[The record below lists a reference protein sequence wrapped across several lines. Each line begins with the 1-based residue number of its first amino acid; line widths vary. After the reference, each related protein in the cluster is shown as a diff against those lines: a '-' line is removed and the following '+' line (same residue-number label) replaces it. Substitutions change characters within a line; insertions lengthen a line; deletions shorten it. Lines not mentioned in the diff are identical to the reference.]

1 MPSTPPLPPELERL
15 NRIYIETCE
24 AFDNNEISSE
34 TARTTILGLRATDSQ
49 GRTWAVDPKKSGKRA
64 SFMQVET
71 VSTLDDE
78 FARMNRVYQETCA
91 QFDSGLISATQART
105 KILAISY
112 TDDSGRIWRVDTDKS
127 GSRASFTSS
136 PAVIQPETIP
146 NTQPIPVVEVETFET
161 FETFETAETGE
172 TTESTISPEIEDES
186 ELISRRN
193 FLSELSA
200 KSIVL
205 GVLSAGVLYQ
215 GTKLFT
221 GDSDNSDQNTDV
233 DGETANP
240 NTSPETSWFDKF
252 GEVPLNT
259 DIEFGRSV
267 QGVPLTF
274 YRRQSGNDGARVLVV
289 GCIHG
294 DEFVGNR
301 VVDILR
307 DMPLEG
313 NIDLWLVRTM
323 NPDGQ
328 QLRTRQNSNGVDL
341 NRNFPGNW
349 QSIGRPGSWQYSGSD
364 SASEPEVQGIV
375 KLGELVQ
382 PQFVIWYHQDYFRIG
397 PGTGHDGF
405 VRSRYASLVGLPL
418 LELDCLCGYTGDKPL
433 LEAVFGG
440 TGANWAKSFQGPKGV
455 SMTVEFGPTLTEE
468 DAQRN
473 AQAVVSVTNE
483 FF

>member
-1 MPSTPPLPPELERL
+1 MPPNPPLPPELERL

-34 TARTTILGLRATDSQ
+34 SARTTILGLRAVDSQ
-49 GRTWAVDPKKSGKRA
+49 GRTWVVDPKKSGRRA
-64 SFMQVET
+64 SFKQVET
-71 VSTLDDE
+71 VTRLDDE

-112 TDDSGRIWRVDTDKS
+112 TDETGHVWRVDTDQS

-136 PAVIQPETIP
+136 PVVVTPEEIQS
-146 NTQPIPVVEVETFET
+146 TQPIPIVE
-161 FETFETAETGE
+161 
-172 TTESTISPEIEDES
+172 ES
-186 ELISRRN
+186 EIISRRN
-193 FLSELSA
+193 FLSDLSA
-200 KSIVL
+200 KSIAL

-215 GTKLFT
+215 GAKLFT
-221 GDSDNSDQNTDV
+221 GGSDSSDSAGDTNGD
-233 DGETANP
+233 TANP
-240 NTSPETSWFDKF
+240 DTPAEPGWFNKF

-274 YRRQSGNDGARVLVV
+274 YRRQSGSDGARVLVI

-307 DMPLEG
+307 DIPLEG
-313 NIDLWLVRTM
+313 NIDLWMVRSM

-328 QLRTRQNSNGVDL
+328 QLRTRQNANGVDL

-349 QSIGRPGSWQYSGSD
+349 QKIGKPGSWQYSGSD
-364 SASEPEVQGIV
+364 SASEPEVQGVV
-375 KLGELVQ
+375 KLGELVK

-397 PGTGHDGF
+397 PGTGHDGD
-405 VRSRYASLVGLPL
+405 VRAKYASLVGLPL

-455 SMTVEFGPTLTEE
+455 SMTVEFGPTLSEE

-473 AQAVVSVTNE
+473 AQAVVAVTNE

>member
-1 MPSTPPLPPELERL
+1 MPPTPPLPPELERL

-49 GRTWAVDPKKSGKRA
+49 GRTWVIDPKKSGRRA
-64 SFMQVET
+64 SFKQVET
-71 VSTLDDE
+71 IAHLDDE

-112 TDDSGRIWRVDTDKS
+112 TDETGQTWRVDTDRS

-136 PAVIQPETIP
+136 PAVAKPAAIQ
-146 NTQPIPVVEVETFET
+146 NTQPIPVIESETSEIAVT
-161 FETFETAETGE
+161 
-172 TTESTISPEIEDES
+172 PEIEEER

-193 FLSELSA
+193 FLSDLSV
-200 KSIVL
+200 KSIAL

-215 GTKLFT
+215 ATKLFT
-221 GDSDNSDQNTDV
+221 GDSGSSDTGTNASGDTV
-233 DGETANP
+233 
-240 NTSPETSWFDKF
+240 SPDATVELDSFDKF

-259 DIEFGRSV
+259 DIVFGSSV

-274 YRRQSGNDGARVLVV
+274 YRRQSGNPRAKVLVI

-328 QLRTRQNSNGVDL
+328 QLRSRKNANGVDL

-349 QSIGRPGSWQYSGSD
+349 QKTGTPKSWQYSGPEGE
-364 SASEPEVQGIV
+364 SEPEVKGIV

-382 PQFVIWYHQDYFRIG
+382 PEFVIWYHQDYFRIG
-397 PGTGHDGF
+397 PGTGHDGD
-405 VRSRYASLVGLPL
+405 VRAKYASLVGLPL

-455 SMTVEFGPTLTEE
+455 SMTVEFGPTLSEE

-473 AQAVVSVTNE
+473 AQAVVAVTNE

>member
-1 MPSTPPLPPELERL
+1 MNMPSTPPLPPELERL

-24 AFDNNEISSE
+24 AFDNNEISAE
-34 TARTTILGLRATDSQ
+34 TARSTILGLRATDSQ
-49 GRTWAVDPKKSGKRA
+49 GRTWVIDSKKSGSRA
-64 SFMQVET
+64 SFKQVET
-71 VSTLDDE
+71 VTHLDDE

-112 TDDSGRIWRVDTDKS
+112 TDEAGQIWRVDTDRS

-136 PAVIQPETIP
+136 PAVAKPAAVQ
-146 NTQPIPVVEVETFET
+146 NTQPIPLIESETSEIAIT
-161 FETFETAETGE
+161 
-172 TTESTISPEIEDES
+172 PEIEQER

-193 FLSELSA
+193 FLSDLSV
-200 KSIVL
+200 KSIAL
-205 GVLSAGVLYQ
+205 GILSAGVLYEA
-215 GTKLFT
+215 TKLFT
-221 GDSDNSDQNTDV
+221 GDSGSSDSGTDASG
-233 DGETANP
+233 DTL
-240 NTSPETSWFDKF
+240 SPDATVEPGWFGKF

-267 QGVPLTF
+267 QNVPLTF
-274 YRRQSGNDGARVLVV
+274 YRRQSGSDGARVLVI

-313 NIDLWLVRTM
+313 NIDLWMVRTM

-328 QLRTRQNSNGVDL
+328 QLRTRQNANGVDL

-349 QSIGRPGSWQYSGSD
+349 QKIGKPGSWQYAGSD
-364 SASEPEVQGIV
+364 SASEPEVQGLV
-375 KLGELVQ
+375 KLGELVK

-397 PGTGHDGF
+397 PGTGHDGD
-405 VRSRYASLVGLPL
+405 VRTKYASLVGLPL
-418 LELDCLCGYTGDKPL
+418 LELDCLCGYSGDKPL

-455 SMTVEFGPTLTEE
+455 SMTVEFGPTLSEE

-473 AQAVVSVTNE
+473 AQAVVAVTNE

>member
-1 MPSTPPLPPELERL
+1 MNMPPNPPLPPELERL

-34 TARTTILGLRATDSQ
+34 SARTTILGLRAVDSQ
-49 GRTWAVDPKKSGKRA
+49 GRTWVVDPKKSGRRA
-64 SFMQVET
+64 SFKQVET
-71 VSTLDDE
+71 VTRLDDE

-112 TDDSGRIWRVDTDKS
+112 TDETGHVWRVDTDQS

-136 PAVIQPETIP
+136 PDVAMPEEIQ
-146 NTQPIPVVEVETFET
+146 NTQPIPIVQS
-161 FETFETAETGE
+161 
-172 TTESTISPEIEDES
+172 ESSELISAHELGQEQ

-193 FLSELSA
+193 FLSDLSV
-200 KSIVL
+200 KSVAL

-215 GTKLFT
+215 ATKLFT
-221 GDSDNSDQNTDV
+221 GDSGSSDSGADTNGD
-233 DGETANP
+233 TANP
-240 NTSPETSWFDKF
+240 DTPAEPGWFNKF

-274 YRRQSGNDGARVLVV
+274 YRRQSGSDGARVLVI

-307 DMPLEG
+307 DLPLEG
-313 NIDLWLVRTM
+313 NIDLWTVRTI

-328 QLRTRQNSNGVDL
+328 QLSTRQNANGVDL

-349 QSIGRPGSWQYSGSD
+349 QKIGKPGSWQYSGSD
-364 SASEPEVQGIV
+364 SASEPEVQGVV
-375 KLGELVQ
+375 KLGELVK

-397 PGTGHDGF
+397 PGTGHDGD
-405 VRSRYASLVGLPL
+405 VRAKYASLVGLPL
-418 LELDCLCGYTGDKPL
+418 LELDCLCGYSGDKPL

-455 SMTVEFGPTLTEE
+455 SMTVEFGPTLSEE

-473 AQAVVSVTNE
+473 AQAVVAVTNE

>member
-1 MPSTPPLPPELERL
+1 MNMPPTPPLPPELERL

-49 GRTWAVDPKKSGKRA
+49 GRTWVVDPKKSGRRA
-64 SFMQVET
+64 SFKQVESAT
-71 VSTLDDE
+71 NLDDE

-112 TDDSGRIWRVDTDKS
+112 TDETGHVWRVDTDQS

-136 PAVIQPETIP
+136 PVVVTPEEIQ
-146 NTQPIPVVEVETFET
+146 NTQPIPVVEE
-161 FETFETAETGE
+161 AE
-172 TTESTISPEIEDES
+172 I
-186 ELISRRN
+186 ISRRN
-193 FLSELSA
+193 FLSDLSA
-200 KSIVL
+200 KSIAL

-221 GDSDNSDQNTDV
+221 GGSDSSDSAGDTNGD
-233 DGETANP
+233 TANP
-240 NTSPETSWFDKF
+240 DSPAEPGWFNKF

-274 YRRQSGNDGARVLVV
+274 YRRQSGSDGARVLVI

-307 DMPLEG
+307 DIPLEG
-313 NIDLWLVRTM
+313 NIDLWMVRSM

-328 QLRTRQNSNGVDL
+328 QLRTRQNANGVDL

-349 QSIGRPGSWQYSGSD
+349 QKIGKPGSWQYSGSD
-364 SASEPEVQGIV
+364 SASEPEVQGVV
-375 KLGELVQ
+375 KLGELVK

-397 PGTGHDGF
+397 PGTGHDGD
-405 VRSRYASLVGLPL
+405 VRAKYASLVGLPL

-455 SMTVEFGPTLTEE
+455 SMTVEFGPTLSEE

-473 AQAVVSVTNE
+473 AQAVVAVTNE

>member
-1 MPSTPPLPPELERL
+1 V
-15 NRIYIETCE
+15 
-24 AFDNNEISSE
+24 
-34 TARTTILGLRATDSQ
+34 
-49 GRTWAVDPKKSGKRA
+49 VDPKKSGRRA
-64 SFMQVET
+64 SFKQVET
-71 VSTLDDE
+71 VTRLDDE

-112 TDDSGRIWRVDTDKS
+112 TDETGHVWRVDTDQS

-136 PAVIQPETIP
+136 PVVVTPEEIQS
-146 NTQPIPVVEVETFET
+146 TQPIPIVE
-161 FETFETAETGE
+161 
-172 TTESTISPEIEDES
+172 ES
-186 ELISRRN
+186 EIISRRN
-193 FLSELSA
+193 FLSDLSA
-200 KSIVL
+200 KSIAL

-215 GTKLFT
+215 GAKLFT
-221 GDSDNSDQNTDV
+221 GGSDSSDSAGDTNGD
-233 DGETANP
+233 TANP
-240 NTSPETSWFDKF
+240 DTPAEPGWFNKF

-274 YRRQSGNDGARVLVV
+274 YRRQSGSDGARVLVI

-307 DMPLEG
+307 DIPLEG
-313 NIDLWLVRTM
+313 NIDLWMVRSM

-328 QLRTRQNSNGVDL
+328 QLRTRQNANGVDL

-349 QSIGRPGSWQYSGSD
+349 QKIGKPGSWQYSGSD
-364 SASEPEVQGIV
+364 SASEPEVQGVV
-375 KLGELVQ
+375 KLGELVK

-397 PGTGHDGF
+397 PGTGHDGD
-405 VRSRYASLVGLPL
+405 VRAKYASLVGLPL

-455 SMTVEFGPTLTEE
+455 SMTVEFGPTLSEE

-473 AQAVVSVTNE
+473 AQAVVAVTNE

>member
-1 MPSTPPLPPELERL
+1 MPPTPPLPPELERL

-49 GRTWAVDPKKSGKRA
+49 GRTWAIDPKKSGRRA
-64 SFMQVET
+64 SFKQVESVT
-71 VSTLDDE
+71 NLDDE

-112 TDDSGRIWRVDTDKS
+112 TDETGHVWRVDTDQS

-136 PAVIQPETIP
+136 PVVTTPEEIQ
-146 NTQPIPVVEVETFET
+146 NTQPIPVVEE
-161 FETFETAETGE
+161 AE
-172 TTESTISPEIEDES
+172 I
-186 ELISRRN
+186 ISRRN
-193 FLSELSA
+193 FLSDLSA
-200 KSIVL
+200 KSIAL

-221 GDSDNSDQNTDV
+221 GGSDSSDSAGDTNGD
-233 DGETANP
+233 TANP
-240 NTSPETSWFDKF
+240 DSPAEPGWFNKF

-274 YRRQSGNDGARVLVV
+274 YRRQSGSDGARVLVI

-307 DMPLEG
+307 DIPLEG
-313 NIDLWLVRTM
+313 NIDLWMVRSM

-328 QLRTRQNSNGVDL
+328 QLRTRQNANGVDL

-349 QSIGRPGSWQYSGSD
+349 QKIGKPGSWQYSGSD
-364 SASEPEVQGIV
+364 SASEPEVQGVV
-375 KLGELVQ
+375 KLGELVK

-397 PGTGHDGF
+397 PGTGHDGD
-405 VRSRYASLVGLPL
+405 VRAKYASLVGLPL
-418 LELDCLCGYTGDKPL
+418 LELDCLCGYSGDKPL

-455 SMTVEFGPTLTEE
+455 SMTVEFGPTLSEE

-473 AQAVVSVTNE
+473 AQAVVAVTNE

>member
-1 MPSTPPLPPELERL
+1 MPPNPPLPPELERL

-34 TARTTILGLRATDSQ
+34 SARTTILGLRAVDSQ
-49 GRTWAVDPKKSGKRA
+49 GRTWVIDPKKSGRRA
-64 SFMQVET
+64 SFKQVET
-71 VSTLDDE
+71 VTRLDDE

-112 TDDSGRIWRVDTDKS
+112 TDETGQTWRVDTDQS

-136 PAVIQPETIP
+136 PVVVTPEEIQ
-146 NTQPIPVVEVETFET
+146 NTQPIPIVE
-161 FETFETAETGE
+161 
-172 TTESTISPEIEDES
+172 ES
-186 ELISRRN
+186 EIISRRN
-193 FLSELSA
+193 FLSDLSA
-200 KSIVL
+200 KSIAL

-215 GTKLFT
+215 GAKLFT
-221 GDSDNSDQNTDV
+221 GGSDSSDSAGDTNGD
-233 DGETANP
+233 TANP
-240 NTSPETSWFDKF
+240 DTPAEPGWFNKF

-274 YRRQSGNDGARVLVV
+274 YRRQSGSDGARVLVI

-307 DMPLEG
+307 DIPLEG
-313 NIDLWLVRTM
+313 NIDLWMVRSM

-328 QLRTRQNSNGVDL
+328 QLRTRQNANGVDL

-349 QSIGRPGSWQYSGSD
+349 QKIGKPGSWQYSGSD
-364 SASEPEVQGIV
+364 SASEPEVQGVV
-375 KLGELVQ
+375 KLGELVK

-397 PGTGHDGF
+397 PGTGHDGD
-405 VRSRYASLVGLPL
+405 VRAKYASLVGLPL

-455 SMTVEFGPTLTEE
+455 SMTVEFGPTLSEE

-473 AQAVVSVTNE
+473 AQAVVAVTNE

>member
-1 MPSTPPLPPELERL
+1 MPPTPPLPPELERL

-49 GRTWAVDPKKSGKRA
+49 GRTWVVDPKKSGRRA
-64 SFMQVET
+64 SFKQVESAT
-71 VSTLDDE
+71 NLDDE

-112 TDDSGRIWRVDTDKS
+112 TDETGHVWRVDTDQS

-136 PAVIQPETIP
+136 PVVVTPEEIQ
-146 NTQPIPVVEVETFET
+146 NTQPIPVVEE
-161 FETFETAETGE
+161 AE
-172 TTESTISPEIEDES
+172 I
-186 ELISRRN
+186 ISRRN
-193 FLSELSA
+193 FLSDLSA
-200 KSIVL
+200 KSIAL

-215 GTKLFT
+215 GAKLFT
-221 GDSDNSDQNTDV
+221 GGSDSSDSAGDTNGD
-233 DGETANP
+233 TANP
-240 NTSPETSWFDKF
+240 DSPAEPGWFNKF

-274 YRRQSGNDGARVLVV
+274 YRRQSGSDGARVLVI

-307 DMPLEG
+307 DIPLEG
-313 NIDLWLVRTM
+313 NIDLWMVRSM

-328 QLRTRQNSNGVDL
+328 QLRTRQNANGVDL

-349 QSIGRPGSWQYSGSD
+349 QKIGKPGSWQYSGSD
-364 SASEPEVQGIV
+364 SASEPEVQGVV
-375 KLGELVQ
+375 KLGELVK

-397 PGTGHDGF
+397 PGTGHDGD
-405 VRSRYASLVGLPL
+405 VRAKYASLVGLPL
-418 LELDCLCGYTGDKPL
+418 LELDCLCGYSGDKPL

-455 SMTVEFGPTLTEE
+455 SMTVEFGPTLSEE

-473 AQAVVSVTNE
+473 AQAVVAVTNE

>member
-24 AFDNNEISSE
+24 AFDKNEISAE
-34 TARTTILGLRATDSQ
+34 TARTIILELRAIDSQ
-49 GRTWAVDPKKSGKRA
+49 GRTWAIDPKKSGSRA
-64 SFMQVET
+64 SFKQVET
-71 VSTLDDE
+71 VTHLDDE

-112 TDDSGRIWRVDTDKS
+112 TDEAGQTWRVDTDRS
-127 GSRASFTSS
+127 GSRATFTSS
-136 PAVIQPETIP
+136 PAAVKPASIQ
-146 NTQPIPVVEVETFET
+146 NTQPLPIL
-161 FETFETAETGE
+161 
-172 TTESTISPEIEDES
+172 ES
-186 ELISRRN
+186 ETSEIAITSESEHEREIVSRRN
-193 FLSELSA
+193 FLSDLSV
-200 KSIVL
+200 KSIAL
-205 GVLSAGVLYQ
+205 GVLSAGVLYEA
-215 GTKLFT
+215 TKLFT
-221 GDSDNSDQNTDV
+221 GDSGNSSSGTNSSGDTV
-233 DGETANP
+233 NP
-240 NTSPETSWFDKF
+240 DAPVEPGWFSKF

-267 QGVPLTF
+267 QNVPLTF
-274 YRRQSGNDGARVLVV
+274 YRRQSGSNGARVLVV

-328 QLRTRQNSNGVDL
+328 QLRTRQNANGVDL

-349 QSIGRPGSWQYSGSD
+349 QKIGKPGSWQYAGTD
-364 SASEPEVQGIV
+364 SASEPEVQGLV
-375 KLGELVQ
+375 KLGELVK

-397 PGTGHDGF
+397 PGTGHDGD
-405 VRSRYASLVGLPL
+405 VRAKYASLVGLPL
-418 LELDCLCGYTGDKPL
+418 LELDCLCGYSGDKPL

-440 TGANWAKSFQGPKGV
+440 TGANWAKSFQGPNGV
-455 SMTVEFGPTLTEE
+455 SMTVEFGPTLSEE

-473 AQAVVSVTNE
+473 ARAVVAVTNE

>member
-1 MPSTPPLPPELERL
+1 MPPTPPLPPELERL

-34 TARTTILGLRATDSQ
+34 TARTTILGLRAIDSQ
-49 GRTWAVDPKKSGKRA
+49 GRTWAIDPKKSGRRA
-64 SFMQVET
+64 SFKQVET
-71 VSTLDDE
+71 IAHLDDE

-112 TDDSGRIWRVDTDKS
+112 TDETGQTWRVDTDQS

-136 PAVIQPETIP
+136 PAVAKPASIQ
-146 NTQPIPVVEVETFET
+146 NTQPIPVVQSETSEIAVT
-161 FETFETAETGE
+161 
-172 TTESTISPEIEDES
+172 PEIEQER

-193 FLSELSA
+193 FLSDLSV
-200 KSIVL
+200 KSIAL
-205 GVLSAGVLYQ
+205 GILSAGVLYEA
-215 GTKLFT
+215 TKLFT
-221 GDSDNSDQNTDV
+221 GDSGSSDAGTDASG
-233 DGETANP
+233 DTL
-240 NTSPETSWFDKF
+240 SPDATVEPGWFGKF

-267 QGVPLTF
+267 QNVPLTF
-274 YRRQSGNDGARVLVV
+274 YRRQSGSDGARVLVI

-313 NIDLWLVRTM
+313 NIDLWMVRTI

-328 QLRTRQNSNGVDL
+328 QLRTRQNANGVDL

-349 QSIGRPGSWQYSGSD
+349 QKIGKPGSWQYSGSD

-375 KLGELVQ
+375 KLGDLVK
-382 PQFVIWYHQDYFRIG
+382 PEFVIWYHQDYFRIG
-397 PGTGHDGF
+397 PGTGHDGD
-405 VRSRYASLVGLPL
+405 VRAKYASLVGLPL

-455 SMTVEFGPTLTEE
+455 SMTVEFGPTLSEE
-468 DAQRN
+468 EAQRN
-473 AQAVVSVTNE
+473 AQAVVAVTNE

>member
-1 MPSTPPLPPELERL
+1 
-15 NRIYIETCE
+15 
-24 AFDNNEISSE
+24 
-34 TARTTILGLRATDSQ
+34 LGLRAVDSQ
-49 GRTWAVDPKKSGKRA
+49 GRTWVVDPKKSGRRA
-64 SFMQVET
+64 SFKQVET
-71 VSTLDDE
+71 VTRLDDE

-112 TDDSGRIWRVDTDKS
+112 TDETGHVWRVDTDQS

-136 PAVIQPETIP
+136 PVVVTPEEIQ
-146 NTQPIPVVEVETFET
+146 NTQPIPIVE
-161 FETFETAETGE
+161 
-172 TTESTISPEIEDES
+172 ES
-186 ELISRRN
+186 EIISRRN
-193 FLSELSA
+193 FLSDLSA
-200 KSIVL
+200 KSIAL

-215 GTKLFT
+215 GAKLFT
-221 GDSDNSDQNTDV
+221 GGSDSSDSAGDTNGD
-233 DGETANP
+233 TANP
-240 NTSPETSWFDKF
+240 DTPAEPGWFNKF

-274 YRRQSGNDGARVLVV
+274 YRRQSGSDGARVLVI

-307 DMPLEG
+307 DLPLEG
-313 NIDLWLVRTM
+313 NIDLWMVRSM

-328 QLRTRQNSNGVDL
+328 QLRTRQNANGVDL

-349 QSIGRPGSWQYSGSD
+349 QKIGKPGSWQYSGSD
-364 SASEPEVQGIV
+364 SASEPEVQGVV
-375 KLGELVQ
+375 KLGELVK

-397 PGTGHDGF
+397 PGTGHDGD
-405 VRSRYASLVGLPL
+405 VRAKYASLVGLPL

-455 SMTVEFGPTLTEE
+455 SMTVEFGPTLSEE

-473 AQAVVSVTNE
+473 AQAVVAVTNE

>member
-1 MPSTPPLPPELERL
+1 
-15 NRIYIETCE
+15 
-24 AFDNNEISSE
+24 
-34 TARTTILGLRATDSQ
+34 LGLRATDSQ
-49 GRTWAVDPKKSGKRA
+49 GRTWVVDPKKSGRRA
-64 SFMQVET
+64 SFKQVESVT
-71 VSTLDDE
+71 KLDDE

-112 TDDSGRIWRVDTDKS
+112 TDETGHVWRVDTDQS

-136 PAVIQPETIP
+136 PVVTTPEEIQ
-146 NTQPIPVVEVETFET
+146 NTQPIPVVEE
-161 FETFETAETGE
+161 AE
-172 TTESTISPEIEDES
+172 IV
-186 ELISRRN
+186 SRRN
-193 FLSELSA
+193 FLSDLSA
-200 KSIVL
+200 KSIAL

-215 GTKLFT
+215 GAKLFT
-221 GDSDNSDQNTDV
+221 GDSDSSDSAGDTNAD
-233 DGETANP
+233 TANP
-240 NTSPETSWFDKF
+240 DSPAEPGWFNKF

-274 YRRQSGNDGARVLVV
+274 YRRQSGSDGARVLVI

-313 NIDLWLVRTM
+313 NIDLWMVRSM

-328 QLRTRQNSNGVDL
+328 QLRTRQNANGVDL

-349 QSIGRPGSWQYSGSD
+349 QKIGKPGSWQYSGSD
-364 SASEPEVQGIV
+364 SASEPEVQGVV
-375 KLGELVQ
+375 KLGELVK

-397 PGTGHDGF
+397 PGTGHDGD
-405 VRSRYASLVGLPL
+405 VRAKYASLVGLPL
-418 LELDCLCGYTGDKPL
+418 LELDCLCGYSGDKPL

-455 SMTVEFGPTLTEE
+455 SMTVEFGPTLSEE

-473 AQAVVSVTNE
+473 AQAVVAVTNE

>member
-1 MPSTPPLPPELERL
+1 MISYCTKVVVNMPPNPPLPPELERL

-34 TARTTILGLRATDSQ
+34 SARTTILGLRAVDSQ
-49 GRTWAVDPKKSGKRA
+49 GRTWVVDPKKSGRRA
-64 SFMQVET
+64 SFKQVET
-71 VSTLDDE
+71 VTRLDDE

-112 TDDSGRIWRVDTDKS
+112 TDETGHVWRVDTDQS

-136 PAVIQPETIP
+136 PDVAMPEEIQ
-146 NTQPIPVVEVETFET
+146 NTQPIPIVQS
-161 FETFETAETGE
+161 
-172 TTESTISPEIEDES
+172 ESSELISAHELGQEQ

-193 FLSELSA
+193 FLSDLSV
-200 KSIVL
+200 KSVAL

-215 GTKLFT
+215 ATKLFT
-221 GDSDNSDQNTDV
+221 GDSGSSDSGADTNGD
-233 DGETANP
+233 TANP
-240 NTSPETSWFDKF
+240 DTPAEPGWFNKF

-274 YRRQSGNDGARVLVV
+274 YRRQSGSDGARVLVI

-307 DMPLEG
+307 DLPLEG
-313 NIDLWLVRTM
+313 NIDLWTVRTI

-328 QLRTRQNSNGVDL
+328 QLSTRQNANGVDL

-349 QSIGRPGSWQYSGSD
+349 QKIGKPGSWQYSGSD
-364 SASEPEVQGIV
+364 SASEPEVQGVV
-375 KLGELVQ
+375 KLGELVK

-397 PGTGHDGF
+397 PGTGHDGD
-405 VRSRYASLVGLPL
+405 VRAKYASLVGLPL
-418 LELDCLCGYTGDKPL
+418 LELDCLCGYSGDKPL

-455 SMTVEFGPTLTEE
+455 SMTVEFGPTLSEE

-473 AQAVVSVTNE
+473 AQAVVAVTNE

>member
-1 MPSTPPLPPELERL
+1 MNMPPTPPLPPELERL

-49 GRTWAVDPKKSGKRA
+49 GRTWVIDPKKSGRRA
-64 SFMQVET
+64 SFKQVESVT
-71 VSTLDDE
+71 NLDDE

-112 TDDSGRIWRVDTDKS
+112 TDETGHVWRVDTDQS

-136 PAVIQPETIP
+136 PPVAQTAAIQ
-146 NTQPIPVVEVETFET
+146 NTQPIPVVEE
-161 FETFETAETGE
+161 AE
-172 TTESTISPEIEDES
+172 I
-186 ELISRRN
+186 ISRRN
-193 FLSELSA
+193 FLSDLSA
-200 KSIVL
+200 KSIAL

-221 GDSDNSDQNTDV
+221 GGSDSSDSAGDTNGD
-233 DGETANP
+233 TANP
-240 NTSPETSWFDKF
+240 DSPAEPGWFNKF

-274 YRRQSGNDGARVLVV
+274 YRRQSGSDGARVLVI

-307 DMPLEG
+307 DIPLEG
-313 NIDLWLVRTM
+313 NIDLWMVRSM

-328 QLRTRQNSNGVDL
+328 QLRTRQNANGVDL

-349 QSIGRPGSWQYSGSD
+349 QKIGKPGSWQYSGSD
-364 SASEPEVQGIV
+364 SASEPEVQGVV
-375 KLGELVQ
+375 KLGELVK

-397 PGTGHDGF
+397 PGTGHDGD
-405 VRSRYASLVGLPL
+405 VRAKYASLVGLPL
-418 LELDCLCGYTGDKPL
+418 LELDCLCGYSGDKPL

-455 SMTVEFGPTLTEE
+455 SMTVEFGPTLSEE

-473 AQAVVSVTNE
+473 AQAVVAVTNE
-483 FF
+483 FY

>member
-1 MPSTPPLPPELERL
+1 MPPTPPLPPELERL

-49 GRTWAVDPKKSGKRA
+49 GRTWVVDPKKSGRRA
-64 SFMQVET
+64 SFKQVESVT
-71 VSTLDDE
+71 KLDDE

-112 TDDSGRIWRVDTDKS
+112 TDETGHVWRVDTDQS

-136 PAVIQPETIP
+136 PVVTTPEEIQ
-146 NTQPIPVVEVETFET
+146 NTQPIPVVEE
-161 FETFETAETGE
+161 AE
-172 TTESTISPEIEDES
+172 IV
-186 ELISRRN
+186 SRRN
-193 FLSELSA
+193 FLSDLSA
-200 KSIVL
+200 KSIAL

-215 GTKLFT
+215 GAKLFT
-221 GDSDNSDQNTDV
+221 GGSDSSDSAGDTNGD
-233 DGETANP
+233 TANP
-240 NTSPETSWFDKF
+240 DTPAEPGWFNKF

-274 YRRQSGNDGARVLVV
+274 YRRQSGSDGARVLVI

-307 DMPLEG
+307 DIPLEG
-313 NIDLWLVRTM
+313 NIDLWMVRSM

-328 QLRTRQNSNGVDL
+328 QLRTRQNANGVDL

-349 QSIGRPGSWQYSGSD
+349 QKIGKPGSWQYSGSD
-364 SASEPEVQGIV
+364 SASEPEVQGVV
-375 KLGELVQ
+375 KLGELVK

-397 PGTGHDGF
+397 PGTGHDGD
-405 VRSRYASLVGLPL
+405 VRAKYASLVGLPL
-418 LELDCLCGYTGDKPL
+418 LELDCLCGYSGDKPL

-455 SMTVEFGPTLTEE
+455 SMTVEFGPTLSEE

-473 AQAVVSVTNE
+473 AQAVVAVTNE

>member
-1 MPSTPPLPPELERL
+1 MSPTPPLPPELERL

-24 AFDNNEISSE
+24 AFDNNEIPSE

-49 GRTWAVDPKKSGKRA
+49 GRTWVIDPKKSGRRA
-64 SFMQVET
+64 SFKQVET
-71 VSTLDDE
+71 IAHLDDE

-112 TDDSGRIWRVDTDKS
+112 TDETGQTWRVDTDRS

-136 PAVIQPETIP
+136 PAVAKPAAIQ
-146 NTQPIPVVEVETFET
+146 NTQPIPVIESETSEIAVT
-161 FETFETAETGE
+161 
-172 TTESTISPEIEDES
+172 PEIEEER

-193 FLSELSA
+193 FLSDLSV
-200 KSIVL
+200 KSIAL

-215 GTKLFT
+215 ATKLFT
-221 GDSDNSDQNTDV
+221 GDSGSSDTGTNASGDTVSPDA
-233 DGETANP
+233 TAEP
-240 NTSPETSWFDKF
+240 GWFNKF

-259 DIEFGRSV
+259 DIVFGQSV

-274 YRRQSGNDGARVLVV
+274 YRRQSGNPRAQVLVI

-328 QLRTRQNSNGVDL
+328 QLSSRHNANGVDL
-341 NRNFPGNW
+341 NRNFKGNW
-349 QSIGRPGSWQYSGSD
+349 QKIGEPGSWQYSGPEGE
-364 SASEPEVQGIV
+364 SEPEVKGIV
-375 KLGELVQ
+375 KLGKLVQ
-382 PQFVIWYHQDYFRIG
+382 PDFVIWYHQDYFRIG
-397 PGTGHDGF
+397 PGTGHDGD
-405 VRSRYASLVGLPL
+405 VRAKYASLVGLPL

-455 SMTVEFGPTLTEE
+455 SMTVEFGPTLSEE

-473 AQAVVSVTNE
+473 AQAVVAVTNE

>member
-1 MPSTPPLPPELERL
+1 MPPTPPLPPELERL

-49 GRTWAVDPKKSGKRA
+49 GRTWAIDPKKSGRRA
-64 SFMQVET
+64 SFKQVESVT
-71 VSTLDDE
+71 NLDDE

-112 TDDSGRIWRVDTDKS
+112 TDETGHVWRVDTDQS

-136 PAVIQPETIP
+136 PPVTQTAAIQ
-146 NTQPIPVVEVETFET
+146 NTQPIPVVEE
-161 FETFETAETGE
+161 AE
-172 TTESTISPEIEDES
+172 I
-186 ELISRRN
+186 ISRRN
-193 FLSELSA
+193 FLSDLSA
-200 KSIVL
+200 KSIAL

-221 GDSDNSDQNTDV
+221 GGSDSSDSAGDTNGD
-233 DGETANP
+233 TANP
-240 NTSPETSWFDKF
+240 DSPAEPGWFNKF

-274 YRRQSGNDGARVLVV
+274 YRRQSGSDGARVLVI

-307 DMPLEG
+307 DIPLEG
-313 NIDLWLVRTM
+313 NIDLWMVRSM

-328 QLRTRQNSNGVDL
+328 QLRTRQNANGVDL

-349 QSIGRPGSWQYSGSD
+349 QKIGKPGSWQYSGSD
-364 SASEPEVQGIV
+364 SASEPEVQGVV
-375 KLGELVQ
+375 KLGELVK

-397 PGTGHDGF
+397 PGTGHDGD
-405 VRSRYASLVGLPL
+405 VRAKYASLVGLPL
-418 LELDCLCGYTGDKPL
+418 LELDCLCGYSGDKPL

-455 SMTVEFGPTLTEE
+455 SMTVEFGPTLSEE

-473 AQAVVSVTNE
+473 AQAVVAVTNE

>member
-1 MPSTPPLPPELERL
+1 MPPNPPLPPELERL

-34 TARTTILGLRATDSQ
+34 SARTTILGLRAVDSQ
-49 GRTWAVDPKKSGKRA
+49 GRTWVVDPKKSGRRA
-64 SFMQVET
+64 SFKQVET
-71 VSTLDDE
+71 VTRLDDE

-112 TDDSGRIWRVDTDKS
+112 TDETGHVWRVDTDQS

-136 PAVIQPETIP
+136 PVVAMSEEIQ
-146 NTQPIPVVEVETFET
+146 NTQPIPIVQS
-161 FETFETAETGE
+161 
-172 TTESTISPEIEDES
+172 ESSELISAPELEQ

-193 FLSELSA
+193 FLSDLSV
-200 KSIVL
+200 KSVAL

-215 GTKLFT
+215 ATKLFT
-221 GDSDNSDQNTDV
+221 GDSGSSDSGADTN
-233 DGETANP
+233 GGTANP
-240 NTSPETSWFDKF
+240 DTPAEPGWFNKF

-274 YRRQSGNDGARVLVV
+274 YRRQSGSDGARVLVI

-307 DMPLEG
+307 DLPLEG
-313 NIDLWLVRTM
+313 NIDLWTVRTI

-328 QLRTRQNSNGVDL
+328 QLSTRQNANGVDL

-349 QSIGRPGSWQYSGSD
+349 QKIGKPGSWQYSGSD
-364 SASEPEVQGIV
+364 SASEPEVQGVV
-375 KLGELVQ
+375 KLGELVK

-397 PGTGHDGF
+397 PGTGHDGD
-405 VRSRYASLVGLPL
+405 VRAKYASLVGLPL
-418 LELDCLCGYTGDKPL
+418 LELDCLCGYSGDKPL

-455 SMTVEFGPTLTEE
+455 SMTVEFGPTLSEE

-473 AQAVVSVTNE
+473 AQAVVAVTNE

>member
-1 MPSTPPLPPELERL
+1 MPPNPPLPPELERL

-34 TARTTILGLRATDSQ
+34 SARTTILGLRAVDSQ
-49 GRTWAVDPKKSGKRA
+49 GRTWVVDPKKSGRRA
-64 SFMQVET
+64 SFKQVET
-71 VSTLDDE
+71 VTRLDDE

-112 TDDSGRIWRVDTDKS
+112 TDETGHVWRVDTDQS

-136 PAVIQPETIP
+136 PVVVTPEEIQS
-146 NTQPIPVVEVETFET
+146 TQPIPIVE
-161 FETFETAETGE
+161 
-172 TTESTISPEIEDES
+172 ES
-186 ELISRRN
+186 EIISRRN
-193 FLSELSA
+193 FLSDLSA
-200 KSIVL
+200 KSIAL

-215 GTKLFT
+215 GAKLFT
-221 GDSDNSDQNTDV
+221 GGSDSSDSAGDTNGD
-233 DGETANP
+233 TANP
-240 NTSPETSWFDKF
+240 DTPAEPGWFNKF

-274 YRRQSGNDGARVLVV
+274 YRRQSGSDGARVLVI

-307 DMPLEG
+307 DLPLVG
-313 NIDLWLVRTM
+313 NIDLWMVRSM

-328 QLRTRQNSNGVDL
+328 QLRTRQNANGVDL

-349 QSIGRPGSWQYSGSD
+349 QKIGKPGSWQYSGSD
-364 SASEPEVQGIV
+364 SASEPEVQGVV
-375 KLGELVQ
+375 KLGELVK

-397 PGTGHDGF
+397 PGTGHDGD
-405 VRSRYASLVGLPL
+405 VRARYASLVGLPL

-455 SMTVEFGPTLTEE
+455 SMTVEFGPTLSEE

-473 AQAVVSVTNE
+473 AQAVVAVTNE

>member
-24 AFDNNEISSE
+24 AFDNNEISAE
-34 TARTTILGLRATDSQ
+34 TARSTILGLRATDSQ
-49 GRTWAVDPKKSGKRA
+49 GRTWVIDSKKSGRRA
-64 SFMQVET
+64 SFKQVET
-71 VSTLDDE
+71 IAHLDDE

-112 TDDSGRIWRVDTDKS
+112 TDEAGQIWRVDTDRS

-136 PAVIQPETIP
+136 PAVAKPAAIQ
-146 NTQPIPVVEVETFET
+146 NTQPIPLIESETSEIAIT
-161 FETFETAETGE
+161 
-172 TTESTISPEIEDES
+172 PEIKQER

-193 FLSELSA
+193 FLSDLSV
-200 KSIVL
+200 KSIAL
-205 GVLSAGVLYQ
+205 GILSAGVLYEA
-215 GTKLFT
+215 TKLFT
-221 GDSDNSDQNTDV
+221 GDSGSSDSGTDASG
-233 DGETANP
+233 DTL
-240 NTSPETSWFDKF
+240 SPDATVEPGWFGKF

-267 QGVPLTF
+267 QNVPLTF
-274 YRRQSGNDGARVLVV
+274 YRRQSGSDGARVLVI

-313 NIDLWLVRTM
+313 NIDLWMVRTM

-328 QLRTRQNSNGVDL
+328 QLRTRQNANGVDL

-349 QSIGRPGSWQYSGSD
+349 QKIGKPGSWQYAGSD
-364 SASEPEVQGIV
+364 SASEPEVQGLV
-375 KLGELVQ
+375 KLGELVK

-397 PGTGHDGF
+397 PGTGHDGD
-405 VRSRYASLVGLPL
+405 VRTKYASLVGLPL
-418 LELDCLCGYTGDKPL
+418 LELDCLCGYSGDKPL

-455 SMTVEFGPTLTEE
+455 SMTVEFGPTLSEE

-473 AQAVVSVTNE
+473 AQAVVAVTNE

>member
-34 TARTTILGLRATDSQ
+34 TARTTILGLRAMDAL
-49 GRTWAVDPKKSGKRA
+49 GRTWVIDPKKSGSRA
-64 SFMQVET
+64 SFKQVET
-71 VSTLDDE
+71 ITQLDDE
-78 FARMNRVYQETCA
+78 FSRMNRTYQETCA
-91 QFDSGLISATQART
+91 QFDSGLISATQARM

-112 TDDSGRIWRVDTDKS
+112 TDETGQTWRVDTERS

-136 PAVIQPETIP
+136 PAVAKPEATQ
-146 NTQPIPVVEVETFET
+146 NTQPIPVVESETREI
-161 FETFETAETGE
+161 A
-172 TTESTISPEIEDES
+172 IAPEIEQER

-193 FLSELSA
+193 FLSDLSV
-200 KSIVL
+200 KSIAL
-205 GVLSAGVLYQ
+205 GVLSAGVLYEAAH
-215 GTKLFT
+215 LFT
-221 GDSDNSDQNTDV
+221 GNSNSTDSGSIASGDTSDPAAPAEP
-233 DGETANP
+233 G
-240 NTSPETSWFDKF
+240 WFKKF

-267 QGVPLTF
+267 QNVPLTF
-274 YRRQSGNDGARVLVV
+274 YRRQSGSNGARVLVI

-313 NIDLWLVRTM
+313 NIDLWMVRTM

-328 QLRTRQNSNGVDL
+328 QLRTRQNANGVDL

-349 QSIGRPGSWQYSGSD
+349 QYIGKPGSWQYAGAD
-364 SASEPEVQGIV
+364 SASEPEVQSMV
-375 KLGELVQ
+375 KLGELVK

-397 PGTGHDGF
+397 PGTGHDGD
-405 VRSRYASLVGLPL
+405 VRTKYASLVGLPL
-418 LELDCLCGYTGDKPL
+418 LALDCLCGYTGDKPL

-455 SMTVEFGPTLTEE
+455 SMTVEFGKTLSEE

-473 AQAVVSVTNE
+473 AQAVVAVTNE

>member
-1 MPSTPPLPPELERL
+1 MNMPPTPPLPPELERL

-49 GRTWAVDPKKSGKRA
+49 GRTWVIDPKKSGRRA
-64 SFMQVET
+64 SFKQVET
-71 VSTLDDE
+71 IAHLDDE

-112 TDDSGRIWRVDTDKS
+112 TDETGQTWRVDTDRS

-136 PAVIQPETIP
+136 PAVAKPAAIQ
-146 NTQPIPVVEVETFET
+146 NTQPIPVIESETSEIAVT
-161 FETFETAETGE
+161 
-172 TTESTISPEIEDES
+172 PEIEEER

-193 FLSELSA
+193 FLSDLSV
-200 KSIVL
+200 KSIAL

-215 GTKLFT
+215 ATKLFT
-221 GDSDNSDQNTDV
+221 GDSGSSDTGTNASGDTVSPDA
-233 DGETANP
+233 TAEP
-240 NTSPETSWFDKF
+240 GWFNKF

-259 DIEFGRSV
+259 DIVFGSSV

-274 YRRQSGNDGARVLVV
+274 YRRQSGNPRAKVLVI

-328 QLRTRQNSNGVDL
+328 QLRSRKNANGVDL

-349 QSIGRPGSWQYSGSD
+349 QKTGTPKSWQYSGPEGE
-364 SASEPEVQGIV
+364 SEPEVKGIV
-375 KLGELVQ
+375 KLGKLAK
-382 PQFVIWYHQDYFRIG
+382 PDFVIWYHQDYFRIG
-397 PGTGHDGF
+397 PGTGHDGD
-405 VRSRYASLVGLPL
+405 VRAKYASLVGLPL

-455 SMTVEFGPTLTEE
+455 SMTVEFGPTLSEE

-473 AQAVVSVTNE
+473 AQAVVAVTNE

>member
-1 MPSTPPLPPELERL
+1 MPPNPPLPPELERL

-49 GRTWAVDPKKSGKRA
+49 GRTWAVDPKKSGRRA
-64 SFMQVET
+64 SFKQVESVT
-71 VSTLDDE
+71 NLDDE

-112 TDDSGRIWRVDTDKS
+112 TDETGHVWRVDTDQS

-136 PAVIQPETIP
+136 PVVVTPEEIQ
-146 NTQPIPVVEVETFET
+146 NTQPIPIVE
-161 FETFETAETGE
+161 
-172 TTESTISPEIEDES
+172 ES
-186 ELISRRN
+186 EIISRRN
-193 FLSELSA
+193 FLNDLSA
-200 KSIVL
+200 KSIAL

-215 GTKLFT
+215 GAKLFT
-221 GDSDNSDQNTDV
+221 GGSDSSDSAGDTNGD
-233 DGETANP
+233 TANP
-240 NTSPETSWFDKF
+240 DTPAEPGWFNKF

-274 YRRQSGNDGARVLVV
+274 YRRQSGSDGARVLVI

-307 DMPLEG
+307 DIPLEG
-313 NIDLWLVRTM
+313 NIDLWMVRSM

-328 QLRTRQNSNGVDL
+328 QLRTRQNANGVDL

-349 QSIGRPGSWQYSGSD
+349 QKIGKPGSWQYSGSD
-364 SASEPEVQGIV
+364 SASEPEVQGVV
-375 KLGELVQ
+375 KLGELVK

-397 PGTGHDGF
+397 PGTGHDGD
-405 VRSRYASLVGLPL
+405 VRAKYASLVGLPL

-455 SMTVEFGPTLTEE
+455 SMTVEFGPTLSEE

-473 AQAVVSVTNE
+473 AQAVVAVTNE

>member
-1 MPSTPPLPPELERL
+1 MLPTPPLPPELERL

-49 GRTWAVDPKKSGKRA
+49 GRTWAIDPKKSGRRA
-64 SFMQVET
+64 SFKQVESVT
-71 VSTLDDE
+71 NLDDE

-112 TDDSGRIWRVDTDKS
+112 TDETGHVWRVDTDQS

-136 PAVIQPETIP
+136 PVVVTPEEIQ
-146 NTQPIPVVEVETFET
+146 NTQPIPVVEE
-161 FETFETAETGE
+161 AE
-172 TTESTISPEIEDES
+172 I
-186 ELISRRN
+186 ISRRN
-193 FLSELSA
+193 FLSDLSA
-200 KSIVL
+200 KSIAL

-215 GTKLFT
+215 GAKLFT
-221 GDSDNSDQNTDV
+221 GGSDSSDSAGDTNV
-233 DGETANP
+233 DTANP
-240 NTSPETSWFDKF
+240 DTPAEPGWYNKF

-274 YRRQSGNDGARVLVV
+274 YRRQSGSDGARVLVI

-313 NIDLWLVRTM
+313 NIDLWMVRSM

-328 QLRTRQNSNGVDL
+328 QLRTRQNANGVDL

-349 QSIGRPGSWQYSGSD
+349 QKIGKPGSWQYSGSD

-375 KLGELVQ
+375 KLGELVK

-397 PGTGHDGF
+397 PGTGHDGD
-405 VRSRYASLVGLPL
+405 VRAKYASLVGLPL

-455 SMTVEFGPTLTEE
+455 SMTVEFGPTLIEE

-473 AQAVVSVTNE
+473 AQAVVAVTNE

>member
-1 MPSTPPLPPELERL
+1 MPPNPPLPPELERL

-34 TARTTILGLRATDSQ
+34 SARTTILGLRAVDSQ
-49 GRTWAVDPKKSGKRA
+49 GRTWVVDPKKSGRRA
-64 SFMQVET
+64 SFKQVET
-71 VSTLDDE
+71 VTRLDDE

-112 TDDSGRIWRVDTDKS
+112 TDETGHVWRVDTDQS

-136 PAVIQPETIP
+136 PVVVTPEEIQS
-146 NTQPIPVVEVETFET
+146 TQPIPIVE
-161 FETFETAETGE
+161 
-172 TTESTISPEIEDES
+172 ES
-186 ELISRRN
+186 EIISRRN
-193 FLSELSA
+193 FLSDLSA
-200 KSIVL
+200 KSIAL

-215 GTKLFT
+215 GAKLFT
-221 GDSDNSDQNTDV
+221 GGSDSSDSAGDTNGD
-233 DGETANP
+233 TANP
-240 NTSPETSWFDKF
+240 DTPAEPGWFNKF

-274 YRRQSGNDGARVLVV
+274 YRRQSGSDGARVLVI

-307 DMPLEG
+307 DIPLEG
-313 NIDLWLVRTM
+313 NIDLWMVRSM

-328 QLRTRQNSNGVDL
+328 QLRTRQNANGVDL

-349 QSIGRPGSWQYSGSD
+349 QKIGKPGSWQYSGSD
-364 SASEPEVQGIV
+364 SASEPEVQGVV
-375 KLGELVQ
+375 KLGELVK

-397 PGTGHDGF
+397 PGTGHDGD
-405 VRSRYASLVGLPL
+405 VRARYASLVGLPL

-455 SMTVEFGPTLTEE
+455 SMTVEFGPTLSEE

-473 AQAVVSVTNE
+473 AQAVVAVTNE

>member
-24 AFDNNEISSE
+24 AFDNNEISAE
-34 TARTTILGLRATDSQ
+34 TARTTILELRATDSQ
-49 GRTWAVDPKKSGKRA
+49 GRTWAIDSKKSGSRA
-64 SFMQVET
+64 SFKQVET
-71 VSTLDDE
+71 ATHLDDE

-105 KILAISY
+105 KILALSY
-112 TDDSGRIWRVDTDKS
+112 TDETGQTWRVDTDRS
-127 GSRASFTSS
+127 GSRASFTAS
-136 PAVIQPETIP
+136 PAVVKPAEIE
-146 NTQPIPVVEVETFET
+146 NTQPIPVLESETSEIAIT
-161 FETFETAETGE
+161 
-172 TTESTISPEIEDES
+172 PEIEHER
-186 ELISRRN
+186 EIISRRN
-193 FLSELSA
+193 FLSDLSV
-200 KSIVL
+200 KSIAL
-205 GVLSAGVLYQ
+205 GVLSAGVLYEA
-215 GTKLFT
+215 TKLFARDSGSAGSGT
-221 GDSDNSDQNTDV
+221 DSSGDTV
-233 DGETANP
+233 NP
-240 NTSPETSWFDKF
+240 DAPIEPGWFSKF

-267 QGVPLTF
+267 QNVPLTF
-274 YRRQSGNDGARVLVV
+274 YRRQSGSDGARVLVI

-313 NIDLWLVRTM
+313 NIDLWMVRTM

-328 QLRTRQNSNGVDL
+328 QLRTRQNANGVDL

-349 QSIGRPGSWQYSGSD
+349 QKIGKPGSWQYAGTD
-364 SASEPEVQGIV
+364 SASEPEVQGLV
-375 KLGELVQ
+375 KLGELVK
-382 PQFVIWYHQDYFRIG
+382 PEFVIWYHQDYFRIG
-397 PGTGHDGF
+397 PGTGHDGD
-405 VRSRYASLVGLPL
+405 VRAKYASLVGLPL
-418 LELDCLCGYTGDKPL
+418 LELDCLCGYSGDKPL

-440 TGANWAKSFQGPKGV
+440 TGANWAKSFQGPNGV
-455 SMTVEFGPTLTEE
+455 SMTVEFGPTLSEE

-473 AQAVVSVTNE
+473 AKAVVAVTNE

>member
-1 MPSTPPLPPELERL
+1 MPPNPPLPPELERL

-34 TARTTILGLRATDSQ
+34 SARTTILGLRAVDSQ
-49 GRTWAVDPKKSGKRA
+49 GRTWVVDPKKSGRRA
-64 SFMQVET
+64 SFKQVET
-71 VSTLDDE
+71 VTRLDDE

-112 TDDSGRIWRVDTDKS
+112 TDETGHVWRVDTDQS

-136 PAVIQPETIP
+136 PVVAMSEEIQ
-146 NTQPIPVVEVETFET
+146 NTQPIPIVQS
-161 FETFETAETGE
+161 
-172 TTESTISPEIEDES
+172 ESSELISAPELEQ

-193 FLSELSA
+193 FLSDLSV
-200 KSIVL
+200 KSVAL

-215 GTKLFT
+215 ATKLFT
-221 GDSDNSDQNTDV
+221 GDSGSSDSGADTNGD
-233 DGETANP
+233 TANP
-240 NTSPETSWFDKF
+240 DTPAEPGWFNKF

-274 YRRQSGNDGARVLVV
+274 YRRQSGSDGARVLVI

-307 DMPLEG
+307 DLPLEG
-313 NIDLWLVRTM
+313 NIDLWTVRTI

-328 QLRTRQNSNGVDL
+328 QLSTRQNANGVDL

-349 QSIGRPGSWQYSGSD
+349 QKIGKPGSWQYSGSD
-364 SASEPEVQGIV
+364 SASEPEVQGVV
-375 KLGELVQ
+375 KLGELVK

-397 PGTGHDGF
+397 PGTGHDGD
-405 VRSRYASLVGLPL
+405 VRAKYASLVGLPL
-418 LELDCLCGYTGDKPL
+418 LELDCLCGYSGDKPL

-455 SMTVEFGPTLTEE
+455 SMTVEFGPTLSEE

-473 AQAVVSVTNE
+473 AQAVVAVTNE

>member
-1 MPSTPPLPPELERL
+1 MPPNPPLPPELERL

-34 TARTTILGLRATDSQ
+34 SARTTILGLRAVDSQ
-49 GRTWAVDPKKSGKRA
+49 GRTWVVDPKKSGRRA
-64 SFMQVET
+64 SFKQVET
-71 VSTLDDE
+71 VTRLDDE

-112 TDDSGRIWRVDTDKS
+112 TDETGHVWRVDTDQS

-136 PAVIQPETIP
+136 PVVVTPEEIQ
-146 NTQPIPVVEVETFET
+146 NTQPIPIVE
-161 FETFETAETGE
+161 
-172 TTESTISPEIEDES
+172 ES
-186 ELISRRN
+186 EIISRRN
-193 FLSELSA
+193 FLSDLSA
-200 KSIVL
+200 KSIAL

-215 GTKLFT
+215 GAKLFT
-221 GDSDNSDQNTDV
+221 GGSDSSDSAGDTNGD
-233 DGETANP
+233 TANP
-240 NTSPETSWFDKF
+240 DTPAEPGWFNKF

-267 QGVPLTF
+267 QGVPLTL
-274 YRRQSGNDGARVLVV
+274 YRRQSGSDGARVLVI

-307 DMPLEG
+307 DLPLEG
-313 NIDLWLVRTM
+313 NIDLWMVRSM

-328 QLRTRQNSNGVDL
+328 QLRTRQNANGVDL

-349 QSIGRPGSWQYSGSD
+349 QKIGKPGSWQYSGSD
-364 SASEPEVQGIV
+364 SASEPEVQGVV
-375 KLGELVQ
+375 KLGELVK

-397 PGTGHDGF
+397 PGTGHDGD
-405 VRSRYASLVGLPL
+405 VRAKYASLVGLPL

-455 SMTVEFGPTLTEE
+455 SMTVEFGPTLSEE

-473 AQAVVSVTNE
+473 AQAVVAVTNE

>member
-1 MPSTPPLPPELERL
+1 MPPTPPLPPELERL

-49 GRTWAVDPKKSGKRA
+49 GRTWVVDPKKSGRRA
-64 SFMQVET
+64 SFKQVESVT
-71 VSTLDDE
+71 KLDDE

-112 TDDSGRIWRVDTDKS
+112 TDETGHVWRVDTDQS

-136 PAVIQPETIP
+136 PVVVTPEEIQ
-146 NTQPIPVVEVETFET
+146 NTQPIPVVEE
-161 FETFETAETGE
+161 AE
-172 TTESTISPEIEDES
+172 I
-186 ELISRRN
+186 ISRRN
-193 FLSELSA
+193 FLSDLSA
-200 KSIVL
+200 KSIAL

-215 GTKLFT
+215 GAKLFT
-221 GDSDNSDQNTDV
+221 GGSDSSDSAGDTNGD
-233 DGETANP
+233 TANP
-240 NTSPETSWFDKF
+240 DTPAEPGWFNKF

-274 YRRQSGNDGARVLVV
+274 YRRQSGSDGARVLVI

-307 DMPLEG
+307 DIPLEG
-313 NIDLWLVRTM
+313 NIDLWMVRSM

-328 QLRTRQNSNGVDL
+328 QLRTRQNANGVDL

-349 QSIGRPGSWQYSGSD
+349 QKIGKPGSWQYSGSD
-364 SASEPEVQGIV
+364 SASEPEVQGVV
-375 KLGELVQ
+375 KLGELVK

-397 PGTGHDGF
+397 PGTGHDGD
-405 VRSRYASLVGLPL
+405 VRAKYASLVGLPL
-418 LELDCLCGYTGDKPL
+418 LELDCLCGYSGDKPL

-455 SMTVEFGPTLTEE
+455 SMTVEFGPTLSEE

-473 AQAVVSVTNE
+473 AQAVVAVTNE

>member
-1 MPSTPPLPPELERL
+1 MPPTPPLPPELERL

-49 GRTWAVDPKKSGKRA
+49 GRTWVIDPKKSGRRA
-64 SFMQVET
+64 SFKQVET
-71 VSTLDDE
+71 IAHLDDE

-112 TDDSGRIWRVDTDKS
+112 TDETGQTWRVDTDRS

-136 PAVIQPETIP
+136 PAVAKPAAIQ
-146 NTQPIPVVEVETFET
+146 NTQPIPVIESETSEIAVT
-161 FETFETAETGE
+161 
-172 TTESTISPEIEDES
+172 PEIEQEL

-193 FLSELSA
+193 FLSDLSV
-200 KSIVL
+200 KSIAL

-215 GTKLFT
+215 ATKLFT
-221 GDSDNSDQNTDV
+221 GDSGSSDTGTNASGDTVSPDA
-233 DGETANP
+233 TAEP
-240 NTSPETSWFDKF
+240 GWFNKF

-259 DIEFGRSV
+259 DIVFGQSV

-274 YRRQSGNDGARVLVV
+274 YRRQSGNNGATVLVI

-328 QLRTRQNSNGVDL
+328 QLSSRHNANGVDL
-341 NRNFPGNW
+341 NRNFKSNW
-349 QSIGRPGSWQYSGSD
+349 QKIGEPGSWQYSGSG
-364 SASEPEVQGIV
+364 SESEPEVQGIV
-375 KLGELVQ
+375 KLGKLAK
-382 PQFVIWYHQDYFRIG
+382 PDFVIWYHQDYFRIG
-397 PGTGHDGF
+397 PGTGLDGD
-405 VRSRYASLVGLPL
+405 VRAKYASLVGLPL
-418 LELDCLCGYTGDKPL
+418 LELDCLCGYSGEKPL

-440 TGANWAKSFQGPKGV
+440 TGANWAKSIQGPKGV
-455 SMTVEFGPTLTEE
+455 SMTVEFGPTLSEE

-473 AQAVVSVTNE
+473 AQAVVAVTNE